1 MASVTWTVDRPRWPP
16 VARAGQHCDGSKRL
30 SWEAAA
36 VKRFLGFPWLLLAVA
51 VVLLAGGLAQVATG
65 RWWAIAW
72 LAPGLGFALKAI
84 DRRRVAD
91 R

>member
-1 MASVTWTVDRPRWPP
+1 
-16 VARAGQHCDGSKRL
+16 
-30 SWEAAA
+30 

-84 DRRRVAD
+84 DRRRGAD